1 MPKPQPT
8 GPMRLAAICGLMLSA
23 ALALAPGRAQAG
35 DTLERLRRDGVLTLG
50 HREAAVPFAY
60 VHAGQPIGYAIE
72 LCEHIA
78 QGLAR
83 HVGRARL
90 ELRHVPVTPADR
102 VDKVASGEVDLEC
115 GSTTN
120 TAARRAR
127 VAFTVPHF
135 ITGAR
140 YLVRRDSGIRGL
152 EQLEGRTAVSIRRT
166 APLQALKTANQERL
180 LRIRI
185 VETDDLDEAFAMV
198 ERGQADAFVMDDILL
213 HGQIARNAQPE
224 RLDVVGKFLT
234 IDPLAIMLP
243 RNDRELHAV
252 VDEQMRQL
260 IRSGVAQRLYERW
273 FMQPIPPSGR
283 RLNVP
288 MSYLLKDFWK
298 YPTSQVPF

>member
-1 MPKPQPT
+1 MPTPH
-8 GPMRLAAICGLMLSA
+8 LAWPAQR
-23 ALALAPGRAQAG
+23 ALACALLSLGTLCLTPGHAHAG
-35 DTLERLRRDGVLTLG
+35 DTMDRLRRDGVLTIG

-60 VHAGQPIGYAIE
+60 VHAGQPMGYAIE

-83 HVGRARL
+83 QLGRTKL

-102 VDKVASGEVDLEC
+102 VDQVATGQVDLEC

-120 TAARRAR
+120 TAARRER

-152 EQLEGRTAVSIRRT
+152 DQLQGRTVVSIRRT

-198 ERGQADAFVMDDILL
+198 ERAQADAFVMDDILL
-213 HGQIARNAQPE
+213 HGQIARSAHPE
-224 RLDVVGKFLT
+224 RLEVVGKFLT

-243 RNDRELHAV
+243 RNDRELHAA

-273 FMQPIPPSGR
+273 FLQPIPPGGR
-283 RLNVP
+283 SLNVP